1 MAKTKLFFLPYAG
14 GAAMGY
20 MVMKRLFDEEL
31 FEPVPLELAG
41 RGTRAKESAFTDVN
55 ICVQD
60 LYERIIPQIIDCD
73 YAIFG
78 HSLGT
83 IVGFELL
90 RYIEEKGEKLPK
102 CAIFSGRVAP
112 GIEFPGPKISGLG
125 DEAFLEKFGLFQALP
140 SEVLNNRKILELVLP
155 VLRADVKMSE
165 QYQYKVRKPAK
176 CDFYIFYGK
185 EDCLVTEEGIKSW
198 KDETERK
205 IEITC
210 FPGGHFYYKEYKEL
224 FTERINKIMTQYVQ

>member
-14 GAAMGY
+14 GSAMSY
-20 MVMKRLFDEEL
+20 MIMKRLFDETT

-41 RGTRAKESAFTDVN
+41 RGTRAKESAYTDVN
-55 ICVQD
+55 LCVQD
-60 LYERIIPQIIDCD
+60 LYEKMKPQTIHCD

-83 IVGFELL
+83 IVGYELL
-90 RYIEEKGEKLPK
+90 KYIEEKEDKLPK
-102 CAIFSGRVAP
+102 CVISSGRAAP
-112 GIEFPGPKISGLG
+112 GIEFPGPIIGGLK
-125 DEAFLEKFGLFQALP
+125 DEAFMKKIGMFQALP

-165 QYQYKVRKPAK
+165 QYQYKIRKPAK

-185 EDCLVTEEGIKSW
+185 DDCLVTEEGINCW
-198 KDETERK
+198 EDETERK

-210 FPGGHFYYKEYKEL
+210 FPGGHFYFKEYKEL
-224 FTERINKIMTQYVQ
+224 FTEKVNKIMTQYVQ